1 MIFRES
7 ANNEKYRSRS
17 PLSNQFNYMRIRKL
31 RNKMEM
37 IIAMSGWII
46 SVILFFSGIYY
57 LFFVKWGKSQNRTKE
72 KHTKI

>member
-1 MIFRES
+1 
-7 ANNEKYRSRS
+7 
-17 PLSNQFNYMRIRKL
+17 
-31 RNKMEM
+31 MET

-57 LFFVKWGKSQNRTKE
+57 LFFVKWGKLQDRAKE